1 MSDTIQ
7 LTVNG
12 MTCMHCVAAVEKALA
27 AVEGVDEVIQ
37 VTLEP
42 GGAAVRGHASTQA
55 LIAAIKEAGY
65 EATLS

>member
-37 VTLEP
+37 VTLKP
-42 GGAAVRGHASTQA
+42 GSATLRGHASTDA

-65 EATLS
+65 VASL